1 VLKSRIV
8 VSASVS
14 EARRSAAEWLAPVL
28 GTSEVIIVGAT
39 RDSADEFAR
48 SLPGAGA
55 LGVHRFTLI
64 QLAAVIGARG
74 MAEAGVAPVSGL
86 ASEAIAARVSDRLCR
101 QRKLPYFG
109 RVARMPGFAGALAAT
124 LSDLRLSGVQPSA
137 LSKKGPAADDIGR
150 LLRAYEKELKDRA
163 LGDLAVL
170 LDTAARA
177 GEHPLLGLPLVFLDA
192 PLESHRHEIF
202 ASRLVKGAPAVLAVV
217 DEGDERTLDAYKRLI
232 RRAPDRAEEQ
242 DTNALARLRA
252 HVFSNARPPSGEMD
266 ASVELFAAPGEGL
279 EAVEIARRI
288 QKFAGEGVP
297 FDEVA
302 ILLRGPERY
311 QPFLEEALRRGGIP
325 AHFSR
330 GVARPDPAGRAFLAL
345 LACASERCSAT
356 RFAEYLSLGEI
367 PALDAEG
374 APVEQPPVYVPPDD
388 ELLSA
393 FGAAPA
399 RETEPVGEIG
409 ETRATIA
416 TPIAW
421 ERMLVDAA
429 VVGGRERWAR
439 RLRGLEREM
448 ELRLALLGP
457 EDEPRRLHLTEELL
471 RLQALERFALPLID
485 LLGALPHEASWGEW
499 LEQLDRLARSALKH
513 PDTVIAVL
521 NELEPMSDI
530 GPVELEEVTGVLNDR
545 LRFLRREPARRRY
558 GRVFVGSV
566 EEARGRA
573 FQVVF
578 LPGLAEGL
586 FPRKQFEDP
595 LLLDEA
601 RRQIALELRT
611 RDDARDHER
620 LLLRTATSSARS
632 RLIVSYPSM
641 DLAQGKARVPS
652 FYALEVAR
660 AVEGRV
666 PALRAFET
674 GTRKRASVK
683 LAWPA
688 PEAPADA
695 IDETE
700 FDLAWFEG
708 HRGIE
713 GGAAYLKRNAHLARS
728 LRARFARWERKWHSA
743 DGLVHIDTRARE
755 ILNGHRL
762 DKRSYSAS
770 SLQQFASCPYRFYLH
785 AVAQLRQKEDKAGIE
800 QMDPLTRGALFHQT
814 QFQFFQSVM
823 KKQPES
829 LDATLELL
837 DEALGRVEAKYREDL
852 APAIERV
859 WQTEIEDMR
868 NDLRGWAR
876 HWWADR
882 AEWRTLHA
890 ELAFGLA
897 GGSGRDPHSQSEE
910 VVILNGVRVRGA
922 IDLIE
927 KNRHRNALRITDH
940 KTGKAPQQ
948 APAYV
953 GCGAVLQ
960 PALYG
965 LAAESMLG
973 VPVESGR
980 LFFCTQR
987 GGFTPVEIPLGDP
1000 ARRYIAEVL
1009 RTIDSAIEAGFLPPA
1024 PAHDA
1029 CRLCDYRIVC
1039 GPYEETRAKRKPRD
1053 PLEPLNYIRSMP

>member
-1 VLKSRIV
+1 MLTSRIV
-8 VSASVS
+8 VSASAA
-14 EARRSAAEWLAPVL
+14 EARRSAAEWLVPVL
-28 GTSEVIIVGAT
+28 GKSEAIVVGAT
-39 RDSADEFAR
+39 RASADEFAR

-55 LGVHRFTLI
+55 FGVHRFTIL

-74 MAEAGVAPVSGL
+74 MTEAGLAPVSRL
-86 ASEAIAARVSDRLCR
+86 ASEAIAARVSDRLR
-101 QRKLPYFG
+101 RLKQLPYFG

-124 LSDLRLSGVQPSA
+124 LSDLRLCGVQT
-137 LSKKGPAADDIGR
+137 AADDIGR
-150 LLRAYEKELKDRA
+150 LLRAYDKELKDRA
-163 LGDLAVL
+163 LGDLAIL
-170 LDTAARA
+170 LDTAARV
-177 GEHPLLGLPLVFLDA
+177 GEHPLLGLPVVFLDA

-217 DEGDERTLDAYKRLI
+217 HDGDERTLDAYKRLI
-232 RRAPDRAEEQ
+232 RRAPDRAAEQ
-242 DTNALARLRA
+242 NTNALARLRA
-252 HVFSNARPPSGEMD
+252 HVFSNERPPSGEMD

-288 QKFAGEGVP
+288 QKLATDGLP

-325 AHFSR
+325 AYFSR

-367 PALDAEG
+367 PALDADG
-374 APVEQPPVYVPPDD
+374 APVEQPPSYVPPDD
-388 ELLSA
+388 ELLNA
-393 FGAAPA
+393 FTAA
-399 RETEPVGEIG
+399 PVGEAEPVG
-409 ETRATIA
+409 ETRATVA

-448 ELRLALLGP
+448 ELRLASLGT
-457 EDEPRRLHLTEELL
+457 EDEPRRLHLTEELVKL
-471 RLQALERFALPLID
+471 RALERFALPLID
-485 LLGALPHEASWGEW
+485 LLGALPREASWGEW
-499 LEQLDRLARSALKH
+499 LEQLDRLARSALQH
-513 PDTVIAVL
+513 PTTVIAVL
-521 NELEPMSDI
+521 NELEPMADI
-530 GPVELEEVTGVLNDR
+530 GPVELDEVTGVLNDR

-566 EEARGRA
+566 EEARGRV
-573 FQVVF
+573 FQAVF

-586 FPRKQFEDP
+586 FPGKQFEDP
-595 LLLDEA
+595 LLLDDA
-601 RRQIALELRT
+601 RRRIALELRT
-611 RDDARDHER
+611 RDDARADER
-620 LLLRTATSSARS
+620 QLLRTAANSATS

-660 AVEGRV
+660 AIEGRV

-674 GTRKRASVK
+674 GTRKRANVK

-688 PEAPADA
+688 PNAPADA

-708 HRGIE
+708 HRGME
-713 GGAAYLKRNAHLARS
+713 GGAAYLKRHTHLARS
-728 LRARFARWERKWHSA
+728 LRARYMRWERKWQTA
-743 DGLVHIDTRARE
+743 DGLINIDTPGRE
-755 ILNGHRL
+755 ILCGHRL

-770 SLQQFASCPYRFYLH
+770 SLQQFAACPYRFYLH

-800 QMDPLTRGALFHQT
+800 QMDPLTRGALFHET

-823 KKQPES
+823 RKQPES
-829 LDATLELL
+829 LDATLGAL
-837 DEALGRVEAKYREDL
+837 DAALEDVEAKYREDL

-897 GGSGRDPHSQSEE
+897 GATGRDPHSQAEE
-910 VVILNGVRVRGA
+910 VIILNGMRVRGA

-927 KNRHRNALRITDH
+927 KSRHRNALRITDH
-940 KTGKAPQQ
+940 KTGKAPPQE
-948 APAYV
+948 PAFV
-953 GCGAVLQ
+953 GGGLVLQ

-973 VPVESGR
+973 TPVEGGR

-987 GGFTPVEIPLGDP
+987 GGFTPVDIQLGEP
-1000 ARRYIAEVL
+1000 ARRFLAEAL
-1009 RTIDSAIEAGFLPPA
+1009 RTIDSAIETGFLPPA
-1024 PAHDA
+1024 PSPGA
-1029 CRLCDYRIVC
+1029 CDFCDYRIVC
-1039 GPYEETRAKRKPRD
+1039 GPYEETRAKRKPKES
-1053 PLEPLNYIRSMP
+1053 LESLNYIRSMP